1 MRKKGRMRIML
12 RFKVLVS
19 VVPLIAAA
27 ILARIEFFPA
37 DRPCIAIA
45 TGTVQ
50 LASAPWHAD
59 LHVSFTDEPKSA
71 TVRVAVSDNAATA
84 DFAVIDGA
92 DAAEENACAATAD
105 TQFVAISSRPSGAS
119 PVIFLSH
126 DDGPA
131 DYRIFVQSTRFTE
144 RDAAAL
150 IVRAPGDRRPL
161 AFLTQPLT
169 FR

>member
-1 MRKKGRMRIML
+1 ML

-59 LHVSFTDEPKSA
+59 FHVSFTDDPKRA

-92 DAAEENACAATAD
+92 DTAEESACTATAD
-105 TQFVAISSRPSGAS
+105 TQFVAVSSRPNPSS

-131 DYRIFVQSTRFTE
+131 DYRIFVQSKRFTE

-150 IVRAPGDRRPL
+150 IVGAHGDHRHL
-161 AFLTQPLT
+161 ASLN
-169 FR
+169 

>member
-1 MRKKGRMRIML
+1 ML

-19 VVPLIAAA
+19 LVPLIAAA

-37 DRPCIAIA
+37 DRPCIAMA

-59 LHVSFTDEPKSA
+59 LHVSFTDDPKRA

-92 DAAEENACAATAD
+92 DTTEENACTATAD
-105 TQFVAISSRPSGAS
+105 TQFVAVSGRPGASS

-131 DYRIFVQSTRFTE
+131 DYRIFVRSKHFTE
-144 RDAAAL
+144 REAAAL
-150 IVRAPGDRRPL
+150 IVGAHGDHRHL
-161 AFLTQPLT
+161 ASL
-169 FR
+169 

>member
-1 MRKKGRMRIML
+1 VLRVLIKRVRIML

-19 VVPLIAAA
+19 LVPLIAAA

-37 DRPCIAIA
+37 DRPCIAVGF
-45 TGTVQ
+45 GTVQ
-50 LASAPWHAD
+50 LATAPWHAD
-59 LHVSFTDEPKSA
+59 LRVSFTDDPARA
-71 TVRVAVSDNAATA
+71 TVRVAVADNAATA

-92 DAAEENACAATAD
+92 DAAEESACAATAD
-105 TQFVAISSRPSGAS
+105 TQFVAISSRPSASS

-131 DYRIFVQSTRFTE
+131 DYRIFVHSRRFTE

-150 IVRAPGDRRPL
+150 IVGAHGDHRHL
-161 AFLTQPLT
+161 AALY
-169 FR
+169 

>member
-1 MRKKGRMRIML
+1 ML

-27 ILARIEFFPA
+27 VLARIAFFA
-37 DRPCIAIA
+37 EDRPCIAVA
-45 TGTVQ
+45 TGTMQ
-50 LASAPWHAD
+50 LDGAPWHAD
-59 LHVSFTDEPKSA
+59 LHVSFTDDPRLA

-92 DAAEENACAATAD
+92 EAGEENACAATAD
-105 TQFVAISSRPSGAS
+105 TQFVAISRRPTASS

-131 DYRIFVQSTRFTE
+131 DYRIFVQSKRFTE

-150 IVRAPGDRRPL
+150 IVGAQGDHRHL
-161 AFLTQPLT
+161 AALN
-169 FR
+169 